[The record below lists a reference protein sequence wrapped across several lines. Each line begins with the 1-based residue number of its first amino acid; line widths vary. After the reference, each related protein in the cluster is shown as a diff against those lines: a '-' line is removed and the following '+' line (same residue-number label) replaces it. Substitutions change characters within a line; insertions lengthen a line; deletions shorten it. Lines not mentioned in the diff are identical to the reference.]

1 MIGMRKFIFGIIA
14 VVAMVAA
21 YYYLW
26 EDEKYYSV
34 NWPPQTRLA
43 KSPESIEKLEGPVYD
58 KTELRRLFESSYQE
72 AWTISCGEHYT
83 VEYPDFMYRG
93 KESDSSAMY
102 VYYNDISMRAKV
114 FVDEYEVGLEE
125 KYEALYG
132 SAVTKS
138 IGDSCF
144 MMAGRMGD
152 DMRYFEKYNLVK
164 PRTWLYIRVEF
175 PKESVWAA
183 DPLLQYVKN
192 YKPYFL
198 SQALRRF

>member
-1 MIGMRKFIFGIIA
+1 
-14 VVAMVAA
+14 
-21 YYYLW
+21 
-26 EDEKYYSV
+26 
-34 NWPPQTRLA
+34 
-43 KSPESIEKLEGPVYD
+43 
-58 KTELRRLFESSYQE
+58 
-72 AWTISCGEHYT
+72 
-83 VEYPDFMYRG
+83 
-93 KESDSSAMY
+93 
-102 VYYNDISMRAKV
+102 MRAKV
-114 FVDEYEVGLEE
+114 FVDEYEMGLEE

-132 SAVTKS
+132 STVTKS

-175 PKESVWAA
+175 PKESAWAA
-183 DPLLQYVKN
+183 DSLLQYVKN

>member
-14 VVAMVAA
+14 VVAMVAT

-43 KSPESIEKLEGPVYD
+43 ESPENIEKQEGPLYD

-72 AWTISCGEHYT
+72 AWTISCGGHYT

-114 FVDEYEVGLEE
+114 FVDEYEMGLEE

-152 DMRYFEKYNLVK
+152 DMRYFEKYNLIK

-175 PKESVWAA
+175 PKKSAWAA

>member
-14 VVAMVAA
+14 VVALVAT
-21 YYYLW
+21 YYYLG

-43 KSPESIEKLEGPVYD
+43 ESPENIEELEGPVYD

-72 AWTISCGEHYT
+72 AWAISCGEHYT

-93 KESDSSAMY
+93 KESDTSAMY

-114 FVDEYEVGLEE
+114 FVDEYEMGLEE

-175 PKESVWAA
+175 PKESAWAA

>member
-1 MIGMRKFIFGIIA
+1 MKKFIFGIIA
-14 VVAMVAA
+14 VVTLVAA

-26 EDEKYYSV
+26 EDEKYYFV

-43 KSPESIEKLEGPVYD
+43 ESPENIEKQEGPIYG

-114 FVDEYEVGLEE
+114 FVDEYEMGLEE

-175 PKESVWAA
+175 PKESAWAA